1 MLRPRFGDFLGDI
14 RLRGKRYSYPLALS
28 LAERF
33 TDTRLAL
40 VGDAAHGLHPIAG
53 QGLNAGLRD
62 VAALV
67 QVLREAQARG
77 EDIGAPD
84 ALGRYQ
90 QWRRFD
96 TTTLAMT
103 TDLTNRLFSNDNP
116 LARLTRDI
124 GMGLVNALPPLRRG
138 LIREA
143 AGLTGDLP
151 DLMR

>member
-1 MLRPRFGDFLGDI
+1 MQQQVWLHR
-14 RLRGKRYSYPLALS
+14 
-28 LAERF
+28 
-33 TDTRLAL
+33 
-40 VGDAAHGLHPIAG
+40 AA
-53 QGLNAGLRD
+53 
-62 VAALV
+62 
-67 QVLREAQARG
+67 
-77 EDIGAPD
+77 
-84 ALGRYQ
+84 RYQ